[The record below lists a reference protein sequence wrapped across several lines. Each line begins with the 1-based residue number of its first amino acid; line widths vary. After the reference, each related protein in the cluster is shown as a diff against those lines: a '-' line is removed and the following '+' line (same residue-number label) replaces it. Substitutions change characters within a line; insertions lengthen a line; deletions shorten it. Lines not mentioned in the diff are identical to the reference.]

1 MKLLGILIVLLILA
15 SAMISAYQ
23 HKPFELVIDE
33 PDAKPANWP
42 TNAAQA
48 VMPGVMVCQPLL
60 YPRHAPPR
68 QIVRT

>member
-42 TNAAQA
+42 TNAQLAMGS
-48 VMPGVMVCQPLL
+48 VMMCRPMVIELERRPKS
-60 YPRHAPPR
+60 
-68 QIVRT
+68 IVRT